1 MGDDIYDIKI
11 RGDITDIMVDNQSNV
26 RGWGDVTDIMGDD
39 QYKGRKHLSGI
50 RRNDIIDIRRANI
63 PDIRGDLSKRPLLPC
78 FEQCVESLSNILW

>member
-1 MGDDIYDIKI
+1 MGDDIYDKI
-11 RGDITDIMVDNQSNV
+11 RGDITDIINLMLG
-26 RGWGDVTDIMGDD
+26 GWGDVTDIMGDD